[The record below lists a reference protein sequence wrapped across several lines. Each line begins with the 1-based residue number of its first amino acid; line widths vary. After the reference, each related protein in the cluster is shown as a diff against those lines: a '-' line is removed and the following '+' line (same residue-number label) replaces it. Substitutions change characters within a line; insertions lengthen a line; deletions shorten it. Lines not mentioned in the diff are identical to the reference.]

1 MDNQSKYETLAEVV
15 AELSLQEEA
24 IKAAALA
31 ADMDTVNRLAMER
44 VPLLVEKTRLALEE
58 NKDLVASETEALK
71 DAIAEAVAN
80 SKLGQNDVGEVIE
93 KLSFFIE
100 DGETYLLLN
109 PKKLKR
115 LPTPRAPKANKN
127 GGLSDS
133 DPVFRIVDGQREETT
148 VGEAVQAYASDE
160 LKRTG
165 AFSRGSWTTLLPKV
179 NEDLGEAKF
188 SLVAE

>member
-1 MDNQSKYETLAEVV
+1 VEKIEGLSLDDIV
-15 AELSLQEEA
+15 ARLSLQEDA
-24 IKAAALA
+24 IKAAALLP
-31 ADMDTVNRLAMER
+31 DMDTVNRIAMER
-44 VPLLVEKTRLALEE
+44 VPLLVEKARLMLVE
-58 NKDLVASETEALK
+58 NKDLVESETEALK

-80 SKLGQNDVGEVIE
+80 SQLGHNDVGEVIE

-115 LPTPRAPKANKN
+115 LPTPRAPKAQNT
-127 GGLSDS
+127 GLSNS

-148 VGEAVQAYASDE
+148 VGEAVQAYASAE
-160 LKRTG
+160 LKKTG

-188 SLVAE
+188 SLVTAE

>member
-1 MDNQSKYETLAEVV
+1 VDNQSKYETLAEVV

-44 VPLLVEKTRLALEE
+44 VPLLVEKARLALVE

-80 SKLGQNDVGEVIE
+80 SKLGKNDVGEVIE

-115 LPTPRAPKANKN
+115 LPTPRKPKAK
-127 GGLSDS
+127 GTGLNNS

-160 LKRTG
+160 VKATG

>member
-44 VPLLVEKTRLALEE
+44 VPLLVEKARLALVE

-80 SKLGQNDVGEVIE
+80 SKLGKNDVGEVIE

-115 LPTPRAPKANKN
+115 LPTPRKPKAK
-127 GGLSDS
+127 GTGLNNS

-160 LKRTG
+160 VKATG

>member
-1 MDNQSKYETLAEVV
+1 MDNIENLAEVV
-15 AELSLQEEA
+15 AKLSLQEEA

-44 VPLLVEKTRLALEE
+44 VPLLVEKARLALVE
-58 NKDLVASETEALK
+58 NKDLVESETDALK
-71 DAIAEAVAN
+71 DAIADAVAN
-80 SKLGQNDVGEVIE
+80 SKLGQNDIGEVIE

-115 LPTPRAPKANKN
+115 LPTPRKPKAK
-127 GGLSDS
+127 GTGLNNSDS
-133 DPVFRIVDGQREETT
+133 VFRIVDGQREETT

-160 LKRTG
+160 VKATG

-188 SLVAE
+188 SLVTAE